1 MRLPLLLT
9 AGFALALPWAAHA
22 DAPAASGTAAAA
34 APSASPSPTA
44 KASPSAS
51 PTPAVKARPSATPTI
66 TSTLTPQ
73 PTPTLTASPTATP
86 DDDANDDA
94 DNAADA
100 EGPAATIAAGV
111 SGTATGAYHLVKRV
125 PLPGDKGWD
134 YCLAD
139 GDARRLYVTHGDQ
152 VLVLSL
158 DNGKVLGKVGGLL
171 GVHGVALA
179 TDLGRG
185 YVSDGKAGVVAC
197 FDLQSFAILASIPAK
212 PGVDAIVYEPAT
224 QQVFAFSGDDRSCTI
239 IDAPSNKV
247 VATVDLDGQPE
258 FAAVDN
264 DTMVYVNLVDTDELV
279 TLDAKI
285 RAVVRRRPVA
295 PGSKP
300 CSLSYD
306 ADGNNLFIGCR
317 NGQAVV
323 MDAASGVT
331 KAAFAIGDRVDASV
345 YDPAQRLVFH
355 SCGDGSVSI
364 LRKEADGGFSAL
376 PPLATKKGSRT
387 MALDPKTHQLYL
399 PAADFGA
406 EPAPSEG
413 QPHPRPAM
421 APGSFSLLIFGRD

>member
-22 DAPAASGTAAAA
+22 DAPAVSGTAAAA

-73 PTPTLTASPTATP
+73 PTPTLTASATATP

-94 DNAADA
+94 DNDADA

-152 VLVLSL
+152 VLVLGL

-239 IDAPSNKV
+239 IDATGNKV

-264 DTMVYVNLVDTDELV
+264 DTLVYVNLVDTDELV

-300 CSLSYD
+300 
-306 ADGNNLFIGCR
+306 
-317 NGQAVV
+317 
-323 MDAASGVT
+323 
-331 KAAFAIGDRVDASV
+331 
-345 YDPAQRLVFH
+345 
-355 SCGDGSVSI
+355 
-364 LRKEADGGFSAL
+364 
-376 PPLATKKGSRT
+376 
-387 MALDPKTHQLYL
+387 
-399 PAADFGA
+399 
-406 EPAPSEG
+406 
-413 QPHPRPAM
+413 
-421 APGSFSLLIFGRD
+421 